1 MNKEGDIA
9 ALTSMISDLM
19 DEVKSLKVKIE
30 GLSESAVPASDRKR
44 KILNTGQV
52 CMLLDK
58 TPITIYRMI
67 KKGQLI
73 GYKKGKE
80 YYFFEDEVMTTLESS
95 RVTGTHR
102 SVECL

>member
-1 MNKEGDIA
+1 MISEGNIT

-19 DEVKSLKVKIE
+19 DEVKSLREKIDT
-30 GLSESAVPASDRKR
+30 LSENGTSVPAVRR

-58 TPITIYRMI
+58 TPLTIYRMV
-67 KKGQLI
+67 KRGELV

-80 YYFFEDEVMTTLESS
+80 YYFFEDEVMKILESA
-95 RVTGTHR
+95 RVSGPLGT
-102 SVECL
+102 S

>member
-1 MNKEGDIA
+1 MMSEGNIT

-19 DEVKSLKVKIE
+19 DEVKSLREKIDT
-30 GLSESAVPASDRKR
+30 LSENGTSVPAVRR

-58 TPITIYRMI
+58 TPLTICRMV
-67 KKGQLI
+67 KRGELV

-80 YYFFEDEVMTTLESS
+80 YYFFEDEVMKILESA
-95 RVTGTHR
+95 RVSGPLGT
-102 SVECL
+102 S

>member
-1 MNKEGDIA
+1 MMSEGNIT

-19 DEVKSLKVKIE
+19 DEVKSLREKIDT
-30 GLSESAVPASDRKR
+30 LSENGTSVPAVRR

-58 TPITIYRMI
+58 TPLTIYRMV
-67 KKGQLI
+67 KRGELV

-80 YYFFEDEVMTTLESS
+80 YYFFEDEVMKILESA
-95 RVTGTHR
+95 RVTGPNDA
-102 SVECL
+102 S

>member
-1 MNKEGDIA
+1 MMSDGNIT

-19 DEVKSLKVKIE
+19 DEVKSLREKIDT
-30 GLSESAVPASDRKR
+30 LSENGTSVPAVRR

-58 TPITIYRMI
+58 TPLTIYRMV
-67 KKGQLI
+67 KRGELV

-80 YYFFEDEVMTTLESS
+80 YYFFEDEVMKILESA
-95 RVTGTHR
+95 RVSGPLGT
-102 SVECL
+102 L

>member
-1 MNKEGDIA
+1 MSEGNIT

-19 DEVKSLKVKIE
+19 DEVKSLREKIDT
-30 GLSESAVPASDRKR
+30 LSENGTSVPAVRR

-58 TPITIYRMI
+58 TPLTIYRMV
-67 KKGQLI
+67 KRGELV

-80 YYFFEDEVMTTLESS
+80 YYFFEDEVMKILESA
-95 RVTGTHR
+95 RVSGPLGT
-102 SVECL
+102 S

>member
-1 MNKEGDIA
+1 MMSEGNIT

-19 DEVKSLKVKIE
+19 DEVKSLREKIDT
-30 GLSESAVPASDRKR
+30 LSENGTSVPAVRR

-58 TPITIYRMI
+58 TPLTIYRMV
-67 KKGQLI
+67 KRGELV

-80 YYFFEDEVMTTLESS
+80 YYFFEDEVMEILESA
-95 RVTGTHR
+95 RVSGPLGT
-102 SVECL
+102 S

>member
-1 MNKEGDIA
+1 MMSEGNIT

-19 DEVKSLKVKIE
+19 DEVKSLREKIDT
-30 GLSESAVPASDRKR
+30 LSENGTSVPAVRR

-58 TPITIYRMI
+58 TPLTIYRMV
-67 KKGQLI
+67 KRGELV

-80 YYFFEDEVMTTLESS
+80 YYFFEDEVMKILESA
-95 RVTGTHR
+95 RVSGPLGA
-102 SVECL
+102 S

>member
-1 MNKEGDIA
+1 MMSEGNIT

-19 DEVKSLKVKIE
+19 DEVKSLREKIDT
-30 GLSESAVPASDRKR
+30 LSENGTSVPAVRR

-58 TPITIYRMI
+58 TPLTIYRMV
-67 KKGQLI
+67 KRGELV

-80 YYFFEDEVMTTLESS
+80 YYFFEDEVMKILESA
-95 RVTGTHR
+95 RVSGPPGT
-102 SVECL
+102 S

>member
-1 MNKEGDIA
+1 MMSEGNIT

-19 DEVKSLKVKIE
+19 DEVKSLREKIDT
-30 GLSESAVPASDRKR
+30 LSENGTSVPAVRR

-58 TPITIYRMI
+58 TPLTIYRMVRR
-67 KKGQLI
+67 GELV

-80 YYFFEDEVMTTLESS
+80 YYFFEDEVMKILESA
-95 RVTGTHR
+95 RVSGPLGT
-102 SVECL
+102 S

>member
-1 MNKEGDIA
+1 MMSEGNIT

-19 DEVKSLKVKIE
+19 DEVKSLREKIDT
-30 GLSESAVPASDRKR
+30 LSENGTSVPAVRR

-58 TPITIYRMI
+58 TPLTIYRMV
-67 KKGQLI
+67 KRGELV

-80 YYFFEDEVMTTLESS
+80 YYFFEDEVMKILESA
-95 RVTGTHR
+95 RVSGPLGT
-102 SVECL
+102 L

>member
-1 MNKEGDIA
+1 MMSDGNIT

-19 DEVKSLKVKIE
+19 DEVKSLREKIDT
-30 GLSESAVPASDRKR
+30 LSDNGTSVPAVRR

-58 TPITIYRMI
+58 TPLTIYRMV
-67 KKGQLI
+67 KRGELV

-80 YYFFEDEVMTTLESS
+80 YYFFEDEVMKILESA
-95 RVTGTHR
+95 RVSGPLGT
-102 SVECL
+102 S

>member
-1 MNKEGDIA
+1 MMSEGNIT

-19 DEVKSLKVKIE
+19 DEVKSLREKIDT
-30 GLSESAVPASDRKR
+30 LSENGTSVPAVRR

-58 TPITIYRMI
+58 TPLTIYRMV
-67 KKGQLI
+67 KRGELV

-80 YYFFEDEVMTTLESS
+80 YYFFEDEVMKILESA
-95 RVTGTHR
+95 RVSGPLGT
-102 SVECL
+102 S

>member
-1 MNKEGDIA
+1 MMSEGNIT

-19 DEVKSLKVKIE
+19 DEVKSLREKIDT
-30 GLSESAVPASDRKR
+30 LSENGTSVLAVRR

-58 TPITIYRMI
+58 TPLTIYRMV
-67 KKGQLI
+67 KRGELV

-80 YYFFEDEVMTTLESS
+80 YYFFEDEVMKILESA
-95 RVTGTHR
+95 RVSGPLGT
-102 SVECL
+102 S

>member
-1 MNKEGDIA
+1 MMSEGNIT

-19 DEVKSLKVKIE
+19 DEVKSLREKIDT
-30 GLSESAVPASDRKR
+30 LSENGPSVPAVRR

-58 TPITIYRMI
+58 TPLTIYRMV
-67 KKGQLI
+67 KRGELV

-80 YYFFEDEVMTTLESS
+80 YYFFEDEVMKILESARAS
-95 RVTGTHR
+95 GPLGT
-102 SVECL
+102 S